1 MSGVSE
7 LINAELKAKYNP
19 EGSVIRQSQQAAL
32 EILIEFDR
40 ICRKNGL
47 KYYLEF
53 GTLLGAVRHGGFIP
67 WDDDIDVAM
76 PPQDYKLFQQIAP
89 QEMDGNFLLQN
100 EITEPESG
108 MGGGM
113 FKIRKKNTLWI
124 NDYDDFRR
132 NYNKGIS
139 IDVFENEDYPNV
151 PKSVVRFF
159 RRRLSKAFGFYHY
172 FNRVSSKNAIAY
184 FVFPVSWLLFRSIW
198 KMICLLCKCGKEQPH
213 IERLM
218 FSNPSLKTDI
228 YPLSEITFE
237 CHSFYA
243 PKNPD
248 ARLRDIFG
256 DYMKLPPENQRQ
268 IHAKFICTDL
278 SKCHYNP

>member
-1 MSGVSE
+1 MVDKVIQQE
-7 LINAELKAKYNP
+7 LRAQYNP
-19 EGSVIRQSQQAAL
+19 EGSVLRQSQLTAL

-76 PPQDYKLFQQIAP
+76 PSPDYKQFQQIAQ
-89 QEMDGNFLLQN
+89 QELSNNFLLQT
-100 EITEPESG
+100 EITEPEAG

-124 NDYDDFRR
+124 NEYDDFRR

-139 IDVFENEDYPNV
+139 IDVFENEDYPNL
-151 PKSVVRFF
+151 PKPIIRFF

-172 FNRVSSKNAIAY
+172 FNRVNFKNSIAY
-184 FVFPVSWLLFRSIW
+184 FAFPISWLFFSSIW
-198 KMICLLCKCGKEQPH
+198 NLLSLLCKCNKEQPH
-213 IERLM
+213 IERLQ
-218 FSNPSLKTDI
+218 FSNPTLKSDI

-237 CHSFYA
+237 GHLFYA

-256 DYMKLPPENQRQ
+256 DYMKLPPENQRF

-278 SKCHYNP
+278 SQCHYNP